1 MRARQAVLSFTSLN
15 GLRSAH
21 GVSFDLQVVECVNA
35 DALVIRSADGSQR
48 KIHFS
53 SLRPPR

>member
-1 MRARQAVLSFTSLN
+1 MFFLSAMFLYVSLWLFKWLTLLN
-15 GLRSAH
+15 
-21 GVSFDLQVVECVNA
+21 QVVECVNA
-35 DALVIRSADGSQR
+35 DALVVRMPDGVQK

>member
-1 MRARQAVLSFTSLN
+1 MVIHNLYDHIPYFLIQ
-15 GLRSAH
+15 
-21 GVSFDLQVVECVNA
+21 LQVVECVNS
-35 DALVIRSADGSQR
+35 DALVIKTADGAQK

>member
-1 MRARQAVLSFTSLN
+1 MQECFSWVQCFSLVKILLKWLTLLN
-15 GLRSAH
+15 
-21 GVSFDLQVVECVNA
+21 QVVECVNA
-35 DALVIRSADGSQR
+35 DALVVRMPDGVQK